1 MTKPERPLPL
11 DPAQPAAFHWHD
23 ATTPLTRAGSGDLV
37 ALRDAIR
44 AREEF
49 SVTPDGISPVVGG
62 TAGYLRIRSGGTTG
76 PAKTIRRT
84 HHSWIASFE
93 VNRAH
98 LGLGAADVYGILGRP
113 VHSLALYAI
122 VEAAHVGAD
131 IVDLAGLRPVHQVAG
146 LVERVATVLYA
157 TPTQLRLLKSVGRQ
171 LPTLRHVLCGGGH
184 MGQDLRHEVQRIAPN
199 ATVTEFYGAAET
211 SFIAWSDGSWPE
223 GSVGQAY
230 PGVEI
235 CIDPPGADLGT
246 IWVKSPYL
254 FEGYAEGQSPDTQWQ
269 DGFVTVGEVGHLAED
284 GSLSIAGRKNRMVT
298 IADQN
303 VFPEDIE
310 LFFLALQGVTHAVVL
325 PRSDQDRGTVL
336 VALIDALPEN
346 MTVDDLLRAG
356 RKRFGALAAPRRI
369 FVAED
374 FPVTASGKPDLL
386 RATHLIEAQE

>member
-1 MTKPERPLPL
+1 M
-11 DPAQPAAFHWHD
+11 
-23 ATTPLTRAGSGDLV
+23 
-37 ALRDAIR
+37 
-44 AREEF
+44 
-49 SVTPDGISPVVGG
+49 
-62 TAGYLRIRSGGTTG
+62 
-76 PAKTIRRT
+76 
-84 HHSWIASFE
+84 
-93 VNRAH
+93 
-98 LGLGAADVYGILGRP
+98 
-113 VHSLALYAI
+113 
-122 VEAAHVGAD
+122 
-131 IVDLAGLRPVHQVAG
+131 
-146 LVERVATVLYA
+146 
-157 TPTQLRLLKSVGRQ
+157 
-171 LPTLRHVLCGGGH
+171 
-184 MGQDLRHEVQRIAPN
+184 
-199 ATVTEFYGAAET
+199 
-211 SFIAWSDGSWPE
+211 
-223 GSVGQAY
+223 
-230 PGVEI
+230 
-235 CIDPPGADLGT
+235 
-246 IWVKSPYL
+246 

>member
-1 MTKPERPLPL
+1 
-11 DPAQPAAFHWHD
+11 
-23 ATTPLTRAGSGDLV
+23 
-37 ALRDAIR
+37 
-44 AREEF
+44 
-49 SVTPDGISPVVGG
+49 VGG